1 MDIPHFGCPLPVY
14 GHLRCW
20 YFLAI
25 TDNAAVIK
33 CTSSYLNVCF
43 HFSWVCM
50 YLGVELLGC
59 VATLCVALRK
69 TMECGAEDWHG
80 WISDFR
86 KMNEVERTKMKARR
100 SVSILLQVHAKDE
113 VVQLEEIKTKM
124 GPEEWNGDRCHRCH
138 GVMQWSYLWNLKCS
152 WAGGVRVMPS
162 LCKWRMALPL
172 TGGEPK
178 QHFTVY

>member
-1 MDIPHFGCPLPVY
+1 MIFPLLGSYGTFIYKFLRGCMFS
-14 GHLRCW
+14 
-20 YFLAI
+20 FLLG
-25 TDNAAVIK
+25 TPRD
-33 CTSSYLNVCF
+33 
-43 HFSWVCM
+43 
-50 YLGVELLGC
+50 LGVELLGC
-59 VATLCVALRK
+59 VTTLCIALRK
-69 TMECGAEDWHG
+69 TTECGAEDWHG

-86 KMNEVERTKMKARR
+86 KMNEVERTKVKARR

-138 GVMQWSYLWNLKCS
+138 GVMHWSYLWSLKCS

-162 LCKWRMALPL
+162 LCKRRMALPL
-172 TGGEPK
+172 TGPGEPR